1 MIKNRLIS
9 SLRTIITTLLYV
21 IANIAAVYAVDYISA
36 DFTIGPWYNAVLIV
50 IIVAIANSLLWPI
63 FRRFMMKIIIFTFGI
78 GSLFINSIIFY
89 IASLFIPG
97 VSAGIYGVLQV
108 PIVMAIFT
116 TFVTNITNT
125 NYYERYIKNIFRY
138 ASKQKTSYKKIYPG
152 LIMVEID
159 GLSINTLKKAI
170 GKGVMPNIERW
181 IGENTH
187 TLKGWETDLS
197 SQTGASQ
204 AGILHGNNTDIVAY
218 RWVEKENDNKIIV
231 SGKLS
236 DAPQIEKKISN
247 GEGLLVNGISIA
259 NMFSGDS
266 EIQTLTSSKLNGL
279 ANIYSKTLNAVFLDA
294 YNFQRLFILFLWDII
309 LEFSSQFVH
318 KVKNIKPRLRRT
330 IVYAAVRA
338 GANVVLREVTTDVL
352 TSEILTGNI
361 DSAYAT
367 FMGYDEIAHHSG
379 AEDRDVWSALKKID
393 QQFAKLTSAI
403 EMSDREYKFVVLSDH
418 GQSKGA
424 TFKQRY
430 GMTLGNYVRR
440 LLPDDLKMF
449 KMEYNIDHFR
459 DAIIPENKQIRN
471 FKERMGDIRGD
482 LFGDFESLQNIRE
495 GIEKRKPAII
505 FENEQYQNLRNKYT
519 NSLEYIKGHETSQ
532 QSTKKEK
539 DSELIVLGSGNLGLI
554 YLTQWKQRLSYEEI
568 VMLFPDLIPGLV
580 KHPGIGFLLVN
591 SIANG
596 GMIIGENGIYYL
608 ENDEIVGENPLEGF
622 GKNAAMH
629 LKRQNSFN
637 NMPDVLVNSFYDS
650 ESDEVCAFEELIGS
664 HGGLGGNQTKPFILY
679 PSNPIFPQR
688 FHQNLL
694 FYPCFQGLPADN
706 QDSILSVLHLNCCMS
721 SAQRDS
727 G

>member
-21 IANIAAVYAVDYISA
+21 IANIAAVYAVDYIST

-97 VSAGIYGVLQV
+97 VSVGIYGVLQV

-679 PSNPIFPQR
+679 PSEWGDPGELVGSESIYHFLKEEIR
-688 FHQNLL
+688 NL
-694 FYPCFQGLPADN
+694 N
-706 QDSILSVLHLNCCMS
+706 S
-721 SAQRDS
+721 
-727 G
+727 